1 MFFLLID
8 PRHRRKPIS
17 LEMICE
23 FIVRLHDWRNAP
35 AALGSESR
43 AAVLVGQAN
52 FLRGRRRNSPAIGVA
67 LRQLAL
73 RASMREMAREFSGW
87 RSSSERAVLSHNI
100 AANKAAT
107 SSSVEVDDVIAVA
120 ESASGLSPS
129 WAESMATI
137 STYLTE
143 TESAIEILMKR
154 QRPNIQAEYRR
165 FLRLTQAKR
174 RSFRPKQG
182 LVAIPRFMPSRS
194 TRE

>member
-1 MFFLLID
+1 MFFFFID

-17 LEMICE
+17 LETICE

-43 AAVLVGQAN
+43 AAILVGQAN
-52 FLRGRRRNSPAIGVA
+52 FVRGRKRSSPAIGVA

-87 RSSSERAVLSHNI
+87 RSSSERAVLAHNF

-120 ESASGLSPS
+120 ESSSGLSPS

-182 LVAIPRFMPSRS
+182 LDAIPRFMPSRG